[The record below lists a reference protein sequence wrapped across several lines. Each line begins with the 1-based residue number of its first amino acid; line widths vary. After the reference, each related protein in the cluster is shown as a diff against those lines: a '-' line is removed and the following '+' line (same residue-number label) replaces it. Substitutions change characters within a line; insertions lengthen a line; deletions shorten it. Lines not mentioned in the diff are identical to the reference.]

1 MVELKKT
8 MRKELTIRMKN
19 IRILLRNI
27 RDGLKNVFRNFSLSL
42 ASISC
47 ITVTLLLV
55 SVAIIGSLN
64 VENFTKLI
72 SDDFTIVAF
81 VENKADEE
89 KEEKILK
96 EINKLSN
103 IDTVTYTSKKDVAKE
118 MMDSSETF
126 KSIISTWD
134 EDENPLSDTYS
145 IKVKDLDKIEKTA
158 EKIKK
163 IDGVEIVKYGEGM
176 VDSMVSIFNIVKKV
190 LIIIVVGLVVV
201 TAFLIA
207 NTIKITIFSRQEEIE
222 IKRLVGASNLSIKQP
237 FAIEG
242 LIIGILG
249 SIIPILVTIYGYS
262 FLYEKT
268 GGKIFSQFI
277 RLVKPFPFVI
287 NISIVLLI
295 IGAVVGM
302 IGSNRAV
309 RKYLKI

>member
-1 MVELKKT
+1 
-8 MRKELTIRMKN
+8 MKN

-27 RDGLKNVFRNFSLSL
+27 RDGFKNVFRNLSLSI

-81 VENKADEE
+81 IENKANEEEE
-89 KEEKILK
+89 KKILK
-96 EINKLSN
+96 EIKKLSN
-103 IDTVTYTSKKDVAKE
+103 IDTITYTSKKDVAKE
-118 MMDSSETF
+118 MSESSETF
-126 KSIISTWD
+126 NSIISSWA
-134 EDENPLSDTYS
+134 EEENPLSDTYS

-158 EKIKK
+158 KQIKK
-163 IDGVEIVKYGEGM
+163 IEGIEIVKYGEGM
-176 VDSMVSIFNIVKKV
+176 VDSMVSIFDIVKKV
-190 LIIIVVGLVVV
+190 LIVIVIGLIIV
-201 TAFLIA
+201 TAFLIT

-222 IKRLVGASNLSIKQP
+222 IKRLVGASNFSIKQP

-249 SIIPILVTIYGYS
+249 SIIPILATIYGYS

-277 RLVKPFPFVI
+277 RLVKPFPFVL
-287 NISIVLLI
+287 NISVVLLI

-309 RKYLKI
+309 IKYLKI

>member
-1 MVELKKT
+1 
-8 MRKELTIRMKN
+8 MKN

-27 RDGLKNVFRNFSLSL
+27 RDGFKNVFRNLSLSV

-81 VENKADEE
+81 IENKADEE

-96 EINKLSN
+96 EIKKLSN
-103 IDTVTYTSKKDVAKE
+103 IDTITYTSKKDVAKE
-118 MMDSSETF
+118 MKESSETF
-126 KSIISTWD
+126 NSIISSWN

-163 IDGVEIVKYGEGM
+163 IDGIEIVKYGEGM
-176 VDSMVSIFNIVKKV
+176 VDSMVSIFDIIKKILIV
-190 LIIIVVGLVVV
+190 IVVGLVVV
-201 TAFLIA
+201 TAFLIT

-249 SIIPILVTIYGYS
+249 SIIPILATIYGYS

-277 RLVKPFPFVI
+277 RLVKPFPFVL

>member
-1 MVELKKT
+1 
-8 MRKELTIRMKN
+8 MKN
-19 IRILLRNI
+19 CRILLRNI
-27 RDGLKNVFRNFSLSL
+27 RDGFKNVFRNLSLSI

-81 VENKADEE
+81 VENKADKE
-89 KEEKILK
+89 KEENIEK
-96 EINKLSN
+96 EIKKISN
-103 IDTVTYTSKKDVAKE
+103 IDTITYTNKKDVAKE
-118 MMDSSETF
+118 MKESSETF
-126 KSIISTWD
+126 NSIISSWE

-163 IDGVEIVKYGEGM
+163 IDGIEIVKYGEGM
-176 VDSMVSIFNIVKKV
+176 VDSMVSIFNIIKKI
-190 LIIIVVGLVVV
+190 LIIIVVGLIIV
-201 TAFLIA
+201 TAFLIT

-222 IKRLVGASNLSIKQP
+222 IKRLVGASNFSIKQP

-249 SIIPILVTIYGYS
+249 SIIPILATIYGYS

-295 IGAVVGM
+295 IGAIVGM

-309 RKYLKI
+309 KKYLKI

>member
-1 MVELKKT
+1 
-8 MRKELTIRMKN
+8 MKN

-27 RDGLKNVFRNFSLSL
+27 RDGFKNVFRNLSLSV

-81 VENKADEE
+81 IENKADEE

-96 EINKLSN
+96 EIKKLSN
-103 IDTVTYTSKKDVAKE
+103 IDTITYTSKKDVAKE
-118 MMDSSETF
+118 MKESSETF
-126 KSIISTWD
+126 NSIISSWN

-163 IDGVEIVKYGEGM
+163 IDGIEIVKYGEGM
-176 VDSMVSIFNIVKKV
+176 VDSMVSIFNIIKKI
-190 LIIIVVGLVVV
+190 LIVIVAGLVIV
-201 TAFLIA
+201 TAFLIT

-249 SIIPILVTIYGYS
+249 SIIPILATIYGYS

-277 RLVKPFPFVI
+277 RLVKPFPFVL

>member
-1 MVELKKT
+1 M
-8 MRKELTIRMKN
+8 IRMKN

-27 RDGLKNVFRNFSLSL
+27 RDGFKNVFRNLSLSV

-81 VENKADEE
+81 VDNNADKT
-89 KEEKILK
+89 KEEKIKK
-96 EINKLSN
+96 EIKKLSN
-103 IDTVTYTSKKDVAKE
+103 IDSITFTSKKDVAKE

-126 KSIISTWD
+126 KSIISSWG

-145 IKVKDLDKIEKTA
+145 IKVKDLDKIENTA
-158 EKIKK
+158 KKIKK
-163 IDGVEIVKYGEGM
+163 IDGIEIVKYGEGM
-176 VDSMVSIFNIVKKV
+176 VDSMVSIFEIVKKV
-190 LIIIVVGLVVV
+190 LIVIVIGLVIV
-201 TAFLIA
+201 TAFLIT

-222 IKRLVGASNLSIKQP
+222 IKRLVGASNISIKQP

-249 SIIPILVTIYGYS
+249 SIIPILATIYGYS

-277 RLVKPFPFVI
+277 RLVKPFPFVL
-287 NISIVLLI
+287 NISVVLLI
-295 IGAVVGM
+295 IGAIVGM

>member
-8 MRKELTIRMKN
+8 TRKELTIRMKN
-19 IRILLRNI
+19 IRILIRNI
-27 RDGLKNVFRNFSLSL
+27 RDGFKNVFRNFSLSI

-81 VENKADEE
+81 IDNKADEE

-96 EINKLSN
+96 DIKKLSN
-103 IDTVTYTSKKDVAKE
+103 IESITYTSKKDVAKE

-126 KSIISTWD
+126 RSIISSWD
-134 EDENPLSDTYS
+134 EEENPLSDTYS
-145 IKVKDLDKIEKTA
+145 IKVKDLEKIEKTA
-158 EKIKK
+158 TKIKK
-163 IDGVEIVKYGEGM
+163 IDGIEIVKYGEGM
-176 VDSMVSIFNIVKKV
+176 VDSMVTIFDIVKKV
-190 LIIIVVGLVVV
+190 LIVIVIGLVIV

-222 IKRLVGASNLSIKQP
+222 IKRLVGASNFSIKQP

-249 SIIPILVTIYGYS
+249 SIIPILATIYGYS

-277 RLVKPFPFVI
+277 RLVKPFPFVL
-287 NISIVLLI
+287 NISVVLLI